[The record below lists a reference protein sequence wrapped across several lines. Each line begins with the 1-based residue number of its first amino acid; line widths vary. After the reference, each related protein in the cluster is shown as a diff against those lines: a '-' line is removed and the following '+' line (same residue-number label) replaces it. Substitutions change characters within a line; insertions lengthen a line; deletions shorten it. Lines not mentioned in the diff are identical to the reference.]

1 MVTVLV
7 WFGAFITISW
17 LLFYMFGNTFC
28 GKAAEAYINVVLE
41 LLNIVTLSCVIK
53 LRGDSFD
60 WFTAIPIVMLGID
73 IIVNIVTLI
82 KIKFKIKT
90 QE

>member
-17 LLFYMFGNTFC
+17 LLFYMFGSTFC

-60 WFTAIPIVMLGID
+60 WFTAIPIVMFGID
-73 IIVNIVTLI
+73 IIVHIVTLT
-82 KIKFKIKT
+82 KIKFKTK
-90 QE
+90 E